1 MSATEWDVRF
11 LKLAQEVASWSKDP
25 STKVGSVIVNAQRQI
40 LSLGYNGFPRGVID
54 DNRLED
60 RLTKYAMVVHA
71 EANAIV
77 NSTGSLVDS
86 TAYTWP
92 LMPCSTCAGLL
103 IQSGVKRI
111 VSVINDNPRWMD
123 SFNITRNML
132 KEAEVELHLYDS
144 NCLSFPPTL
153 GRA

>member
-1 MSATEWDVRF
+1 MSDTEWDIRF
-11 LKLAQEVASWSKDP
+11 LKLAIEVASWSKDP
-25 STKVGSVIVNAQRQI
+25 STKVGSVIVNERRQI

-54 DNRLED
+54 DGRLED

-77 NSTGSLVDS
+77 NSTGSLQGS

-103 IQSGVKRI
+103 IQAGVKRI
-111 VSVINDNPRWMD
+111 VSIVNDNPRWID

-132 KEAEVELHLYDS
+132 KEADIELNLYDTD
-144 NCLSFPPTL
+144 CLSFPQTV
-153 GRA
+153 GEA